1 MKLLTLFIM
10 SAFVLSSCSNNENFA
25 LEVEKTNS
33 LKSYKVKRDA
43 SGAYSIEYVLEKN
56 RISQKTIN
64 SKTNENEFYLYQSN
78 LAINKT
84 ESEEVFIDV
93 NKLSISFLDAIMH
106 SESNITIKDDPI
118 SFAKTN
124 SNSTKML
131 SEYTVSKN
139 EDGTFHLD
147 FKVIDEV
154 SVDFVYNQELGI
166 YEIHLEEG
174 ISNGNDF
181 SRNFEKLAGAP
192 LKIDFV
198 NHIGNNTSAK
208 GLAARAAVKRRKP
221 RIVVSSDDL

>member
-1 MKLLTLFIM
+1 
-10 SAFVLSSCSNNENFA
+10 VLSSCSNNENLF

-43 SGAYSIEYVLEKN
+43 SGAYSIEYDLEEN
-56 RISQKTIN
+56 RTSQKVIN
-64 SKTNENEFYLYQSN
+64 SRTNAKEFYLYQSN
-78 LAINKT
+78 FAENKT
-84 ESEEVFIDV
+84 ESEELLIDV
-93 NKLSISFLDAIMH
+93 NKLSISFLDGITH

-124 SNSTKML
+124 SNSAKML
-131 SEYTVSKN
+131 SKYMFSKN

-147 FKVIDEV
+147 FKVMDEV

-166 YEIHLEEG
+166 YEIHLENG
-174 ISNGNDF
+174 NSNGNDF
-181 SRNFEKLAGAP
+181 SQNFEKLAGIP

-208 GLAARAAVKRRKP
+208 RSAARGSTKRRKP
-221 RIVVSSDDL
+221 RIVVSGGE